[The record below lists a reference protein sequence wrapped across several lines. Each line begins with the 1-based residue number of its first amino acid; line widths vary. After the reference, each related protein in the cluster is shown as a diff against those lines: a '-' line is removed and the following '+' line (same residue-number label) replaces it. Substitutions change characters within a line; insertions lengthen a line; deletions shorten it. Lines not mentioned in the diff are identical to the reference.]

1 MSIAEPATLITD
13 YLLAA
18 FTGYLS
24 WRLFRAAH
32 QNGLIAQWWWAVAFA
47 ATAVAGVAG
56 GSVHG
61 FRPMLHPSVTAGL
74 WLVTLE
80 SLVVAAFAVIRGT
93 LAGSP
98 LGPETVRAASLVA
111 AGAYVAYGVWIA
123 NHPRF
128 VLAIG
133 AYGVALSVLVAFKL
147 SAWRSEDRA
156 ARWMMAGVIVSVL
169 AAVVQQ
175 SGWSLH
181 RHFNH
186 NDLYHVVQAIGVWL
200 LYRGAILGGR
210 PSAVGGGQLA
220 SGFRP

>member
-24 WRLFRAAH
+24 WQLFRAAH
-32 QNGLIAQWWWAVAFA
+32 QNGLTTQWWWAVAFA
-47 ATAVAGVAG
+47 ATAVAGAAG

-61 FRPMLHPSVTAGL
+61 FRPILHPSVTATL
-74 WLVTLE
+74 WLLTLE

-93 LAGSP
+93 LAGSR
-98 LGPETVRAASLVA
+98 LAPEIVRAASLVA

-123 NHPRF
+123 SRPRF
-128 VLAIG
+128 VFAIA

-147 SAWRSEDRA
+147 SAWQSERRA
-156 ARWMMAGVIVSVL
+156 ARWMMAGVVVSVL
-169 AAVVQQ
+169 AAFVQQ

-186 NDLYHVVQAIGVWL
+186 NDLYHVVQALGVWL
-200 LYRGAILGGR
+200 LYRGAALGGR
-210 PSAVGGGQLA
+210 PLAVGRG
-220 SGFRP
+220 R